1 MHTSRENS
9 PFRAINVN
17 PKQKEKNTRNNFSFH
32 FSFPNLF
39 LSCYASKVPSLK
51 TPIPFDIS
59 TISARRAIKS
69 RESREIYRRNEKR
82 CYTASIVHSRNLVK
96 IWRSIDQRR
105 RRRRGERGYAREH
118 FCRDGNLFIWSAT
131 AERDTNPG
139 GAGSRD
145 LSRFASSFRFCETV
159 DGLLPPSP
167 PPPPPWSVTRE
178 NVFSRALA
186 RFLDYRYLKRH
197 IAWPPL

>member
-159 DGLLPPSP
+159 DGLLLPLDPSP
-167 PPPPPWSVTRE
+167 AKTL
-178 NVFSRALA
+178 LA
-186 RFLDYRYLKRH
+186 AH
-197 IAWPPL
+197 